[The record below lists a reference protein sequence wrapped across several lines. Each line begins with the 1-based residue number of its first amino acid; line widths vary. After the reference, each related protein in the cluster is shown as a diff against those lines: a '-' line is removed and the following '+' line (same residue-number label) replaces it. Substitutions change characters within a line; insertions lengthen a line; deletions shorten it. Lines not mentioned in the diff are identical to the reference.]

1 MPQYKVTLTETRTF
15 SGLVQAEN
23 RQHAVFLAEEARL
36 IASGMGWETHGFLI
50 PLTDLKRSCEVDETD
65 GDE

>member
-1 MPQYKVTLTETRTF
+1 MPQYRVTLTETRTF

-23 RQHAVFLAEEARL
+23 RQHAVFLAEEADL
-36 IASGMGWETHGFLI
+36 IASGLWKTHGFLI
-50 PLTDLKRSCEVDETD
+50 PLTDLKRSVEVDETD